1 MGLSKAQSMSKQY
14 IQTLIVKQLAYI
26 QSLVL
31 GGVTVTSS
39 AAELNILDGVTST
52 AAELNL
58 VDNQVAGATF
68 TIGAESGGNVI
79 NVGIQLTDAAGND
92 MAIRNSLPFYLSA
105 DANGDAI
112 ATAATSL
119 AIGTDGL
126 MIEWVSNSSGML
138 TSEADGDIDINVGD
152 ASGVATYYLV
162 LVLPNGKLTVSAAI
176 TFA

>member
-1 MGLSKAQSMSKQY
+1 MSQFRDVISNLFVKTLNVIGVFKLSGTA
-14 IQTLIVKQLAYI
+14 
-26 QSLVL
+26 
-31 GGVTVTSS
+31 VTSS
-39 AAELNILDGVTST
+39 AAELNILDGVTAT

-58 VDNQVAGATF
+58 VDNQVASATF
-68 TIGAESGGNVI
+68 TIGAEAGNVI
-79 NVGIQLTDAAGND
+79 NVGIQLKDAAGSD

-162 LVLPNGKLTVSAAI
+162 LVLPNGKLSVSAAI